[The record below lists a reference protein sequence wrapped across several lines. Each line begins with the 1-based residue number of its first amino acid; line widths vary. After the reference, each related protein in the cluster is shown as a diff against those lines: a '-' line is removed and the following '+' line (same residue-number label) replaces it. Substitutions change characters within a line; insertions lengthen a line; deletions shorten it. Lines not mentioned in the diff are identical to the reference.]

1 MQTLFP
7 KLTEPQIRQYLLRT
21 SSLEEAA
28 EVAASHFEN
37 LEETKTTE
45 LSITTID
52 DIFRK
57 LSLKMSLEKKSICID
72 QDNIVSDLLSY
83 YKEHTFDA
91 SLPWRVTFKDQAG
104 IDAGGLTRELFHQFF
119 RSLSNSAKGNHLFE
133 GEKFQQLPVN
143 RTDTCISGVFRY
155 IGIVM
160 AHCLCLGVRP
170 ILLPESAFRY
180 IVTGSIEQAVPYVTV
195 ESSSEA
201 LKHFSKEV

>member
-1 MQTLFP
+1 MQSLFP

-83 YKEHTFDA
+83 YKEHTL
-91 SLPWRVTFKDQAG
+91 SL
-104 IDAGGLTRELFHQFF
+104 IH
-119 RSLSNSAKGNHLFE
+119 
-133 GEKFQQLPVN
+133 
-143 RTDTCISGVFRY
+143 I
-155 IGIVM
+155 
-160 AHCLCLGVRP
+160 
-170 ILLPESAFRY
+170 
-180 IVTGSIEQAVPYVTV
+180 
-195 ESSSEA
+195 
-201 LKHFSKEV
+201 